1 MESLYHAYEAYERRV
16 ERGEFTAHKPENMF
30 IRYSFREPFLARF
43 GDFLIRTGMRLK
55 CRYAAGKS
63 MSWSPM
69 TWSKQ

>member
-16 ERGEFTAHKPENMF
+16 ERGEFATRRPEKAY
-30 IRYSFREPFLARF
+30 IRYSFQEPFLARF

-55 CRYAAGKS
+55 CRYATGKS